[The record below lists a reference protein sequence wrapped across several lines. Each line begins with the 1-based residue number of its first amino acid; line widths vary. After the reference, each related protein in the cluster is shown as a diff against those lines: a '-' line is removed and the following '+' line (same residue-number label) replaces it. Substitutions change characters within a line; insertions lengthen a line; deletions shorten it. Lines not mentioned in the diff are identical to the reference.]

1 MKSPIVL
8 VECPR
13 DAMQGWPRSIPT
25 EKKIEYLNALMKVG
39 FSVLDFGSFVSP
51 KAIPQMADTAQVIAG
66 LDPRLKRSRMLAI
79 IANLRGAREAVTHDL
94 VDDLGFPFSVSE
106 IFQRKNTGKTIA
118 QSLEEVKE
126 IYKVATEA
134 GKKLVIYLS
143 MGFGNP
149 YGEPYTPSIV
159 IQWME
164 ELAGIGMET
173 FALSDTVGVAE
184 PQGIRDLFEAVSQ
197 RFPDLELG
205 AHFHSLPHQRIEK
218 LDAAYAAGCRR
229 FDGALLGIG
238 GCPMAKDDLVGNMD
252 TESLVFWADAQEIS
266 LELDREALKEAKK
279 IAATV
284 FV

>member
-106 IFQRKNTGKTIA
+106 IFQKKNTGKTIA

-164 ELAGIGMET
+164 ELADIGMET

-252 TESLVFWADAQEIS
+252 TESLVYWADAQEIP

>member
-106 IFQRKNTGKTIA
+106 IFQKKNTGKTIA